1 MVLDLGP
8 RTENGMMASE
18 GNQIEGGLAIAHG
31 IPLLVVAEKNILKRG
46 ILDEGAAEYGIVD
59 MNTKDP
65 TFKSQV
71 AEWCEKVKA
80 RPREFL
86 GYCGKAQ
93 ETAEK
98 LIGFLQQ
105 HEVSVREYKM
115 DFVLGSTIL
124 DQIDR
129 AARGLR
135 PVF

>member
-1 MVLDLGP
+1 LVLDLEP

-80 RPREFL
+80 RPRVFL

>member
-1 MVLDLGP
+1 MNEFLL
-8 RTENGMMASE
+8 
-18 GNQIEGGLAIAHG
+18 LAVIM
-31 IPLLVVAEKNILKRG
+31 IYVAIR
-46 ILDEGAAEYGIVD
+46 Y
-59 MNTKDP
+59 
-65 TFKSQV
+65 QV

-80 RPREFL
+80 RPRVFL
-86 GYCGKAQ
+86 GYCGKAH

-129 AARGLR
+129 AATGLR